1 MSAPSKE
8 DNQVEG
14 YGPTNANPLTILRPK
29 TQKSPVIY
37 ASPHSG
43 NHYPKDFVKNALL
56 DPITLRRSE
65 DAFVHEVYES
75 CIDYGSPMLRA
86 NFPRAYVDA
95 NREPYELDPAMF
107 QDRLPPYVNTD
118 SQRAL
123 AGLGT
128 IAKVVTNGAHI
139 YKEKLQFSAVR
150 DRIETLYHPYHAAL
164 RQLIEETRGQFGA
177 CLLIDCHSMPS
188 IGGPIEPDED
198 NNRTDII
205 LGDRF
210 GTSCAEWITDFA
222 QEILQDQG
230 FVVRRNQPYAGG
242 YTTYHYGMPDQRVH
256 TLQIEL
262 NRVLYMD
269 EETITRLPELET
281 IKKKFSVLIEKL
293 STIPADQL

>member
-1 MSAPSKE
+1 MSAPSHE
-8 DNQVEG
+8 DNQQQG
-14 YGPTNANPLTILRPK
+14 YGTSSANPLTILRPK
-29 TQKSPVIY
+29 AQKSPVIY

-43 NHYPKDFVKNALL
+43 NQYPDDFVKNALL
-56 DPITLRRSE
+56 DPVALRRSE
-65 DAFVHEVYES
+65 DAFVHEIYEA
-75 CIDYGSPMLRA
+75 CIDFGSPMLRA

-95 NREPYELDPAMF
+95 NREPYELDPNMF
-107 QDRLPPYVNTD
+107 QDRLPSYVNTD

-150 DRIETLYHPYHAAL
+150 ERIETLYHPYHAAL
-164 RQLIEETRGQFGA
+164 RQLIEETRGQYGA

-188 IGGPIEPDED
+188 IGGPMD
-198 NNRTDII
+198 NDDGNSRTDII

-210 GTSCAEWITDFA
+210 GTSCSEWISDFA
-222 QEILQDQG
+222 QEILENQG
-230 FVVRRNQPYAGG
+230 FVVKRNRPYAGG

-262 NRVLYMD
+262 NRELYMD
-269 EETITRLPELET
+269 EENITRLPELEV
-281 IKKKFSVLIEKL
+281 IKKKFAVLIEKL
-293 STIPADQL
+293 STITADQL